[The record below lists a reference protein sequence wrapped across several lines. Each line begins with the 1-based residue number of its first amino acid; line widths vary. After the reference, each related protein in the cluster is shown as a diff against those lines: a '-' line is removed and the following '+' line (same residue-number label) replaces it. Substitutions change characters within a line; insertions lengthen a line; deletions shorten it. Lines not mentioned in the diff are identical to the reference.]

1 MNDKERIEYIRKQ
14 IKKDE
19 VCQVIS
25 RIHKPFSKGEKK
37 MNTEEEIKELKQQ
50 IDKLWK
56 RIYDMQDDMWR
67 MQNA

>member
-1 MNDKERIEYIRKQ
+1 MNK
-14 IKKDE
+14 
-19 VCQVIS
+19 
-25 RIHKPFSKGEKK
+25 
-37 MNTEEEIKELKQQ
+37 EEEIKELKQQ